1 MSTTAVIASA
11 RGTIFECE
19 FRLQRLV
26 EARDRLAE
34 KHAAAVERVEA
45 ERRAAAHADL
55 IARRD
60 ALAGRFEGVWR
71 DHAEP
76 LAAFLHEVAA
86 VDEEIGTANRLKL
99 GLWLDRT
106 ETVARP
112 GVSDLDQHKLV
123 SMATRLP
130 PWDHDAHR
138 SGELLW
144 PPQPQRL
151 DPARWCRRRCGS
163 ARRPLPRRRWR
174 PRRSRQILSERT
186 DSRRERA
193 AACWLGHGDERHR
206 VESDDLLIGPLVRP
220 VSSCHCTLRP
230 NHWGCSHTW
239 LDGRAASASG
249 SRRRSTHAGMA

>member
-1 MSTTAVIASA
+1 MSATDLDGRIAGVLSRSKALPDDVAALLAEVDAAVLKVGDELSRARTEAFDPMSTTAVIASA

-76 LAAFLHEVAA
+76 LAAFLHEVTA

-99 GLWLDRT
+99 GVWIDRT
-106 ETVARP
+106 ETIARP

-144 PPQPQRL
+144 PPQAQRL
-151 DPARWCRRRCGS
+151 DPSAMVPEALRQREEAIAAEALEATKVASDLERANQLQKGARRRVLAGS
-163 ARRPLPRRRWR
+163 
-174 PRRSRQILSERT
+174 
-186 DSRRERA
+186 
-193 AACWLGHGDERHR
+193 
-206 VESDDLLIGPLVRP
+206 
-220 VSSCHCTLRP
+220 
-230 NHWGCSHTW
+230 WG
-239 LDGRAASASG
+239 
-249 SRRRSTHAGMA
+249 